1 MIIDERAINAGG
13 ITIRKKNSQHKSM
26 IELQRS
32 MKEQIEGIYGVSKIM
47 FSGDG
52 REGVNYT
59 KHILQAPPEQ
69 ERYLFGDFLWFALS
83 VTCSFFMGASIEH
96 IKILLKIVELRF
108 IKMKTTMIYYV
119 FAYYLHKCV

>member
-52 REGVNYT
+52 REGVS
-59 KHILQAPPEQ
+59 QPAASQPASPP
-69 ERYLFGDFLWFALS
+69 
-83 VTCSFFMGASIEH
+83 ASQPA
-96 IKILLKIVELRF
+96 R
-108 IKMKTTMIYYV
+108 
-119 FAYYLHKCV
+119 

>member
-32 MKEQIEGIYGVSKIM
+32 MKEQIECIYGVSKIM

-69 ERYLFGDFLWFALS
+69 ERYLFGAFLWFPLGAICLFYG
-83 VTCSFFMGASIEH
+83 SFD
-96 IKILLKIVELRF
+96 
-108 IKMKTTMIYYV
+108 
-119 FAYYLHKCV
+119 

>member
-1 MIIDERAINAGG
+1 MIIDDRTINAGG

-52 REGVNYT
+52 REGV
-59 KHILQAPPEQ
+59 KLLACRPQPS
-69 ERYLFGDFLWFALS
+69 DFRDVGGRGVSL
-83 VTCSFFMGASIEH
+83 
-96 IKILLKIVELRF
+96 
-108 IKMKTTMIYYV
+108 
-119 FAYYLHKCV
+119 

>member
-32 MKEQIEGIYGVSKIM
+32 MKERIESIYGVSKIM

-52 REGVNYT
+52 REEVNP
-59 KHILQAPPEQ
+59 LA
-69 ERYLFGDFLWFALS
+69 
-83 VTCSFFMGASIEH
+83 CSPQLKKSHGASDFKH
-96 IKILLKIVELRF
+96 
-108 IKMKTTMIYYV
+108 
-119 FAYYLHKCV
+119 AA

>member
-1 MIIDERAINAGG
+1 
-13 ITIRKKNSQHKSM
+13 M

-69 ERYLFGDFLWFALS
+69 ERYLFGDFLWFPLS
-83 VTCSFFMGASIEH
+83 AICLFYGSFD
-96 IKILLKIVELRF
+96 
-108 IKMKTTMIYYV
+108 
-119 FAYYLHKCV
+119 

>member
-1 MIIDERAINAGG
+1 MRIDERAINAGG

-69 ERYLFGDFLWFALS
+69 ERYLFGGFVVICAECHMSFLW
-83 VTCSFFMGASIEH
+83 
-96 IKILLKIVELRF
+96 ELRLNISRSCLKSWSF
-108 IKMKTTMIYYV
+108 GS
-119 FAYYLHKCV
+119 

>member
-1 MIIDERAINAGG
+1 
-13 ITIRKKNSQHKSM
+13 M

-69 ERYLFGDFLWFALS
+69 ERYLFGGFLW
-83 VTCSFFMGASIEH
+83 
-96 IKILLKIVELRF
+96 
-108 IKMKTTMIYYV
+108 
-119 FAYYLHKCV
+119 

>member
-13 ITIRKKNSQHKSM
+13 ITIRKKSQHKSM

-52 REGVNYT
+52 REEVNYT

-69 ERYLFGDFLWFALS
+69 ERYLLGDLLWFALGA
-83 VTCSFFMGASIEH
+83 TCLLYASFD
-96 IKILLKIVELRF
+96 L
-108 IKMKTTMIYYV
+108 TD
-119 FAYYLHKCV
+119 

>member
-59 KHILQAPPEQ
+59 KHSLQAPPLQ
-69 ERYLFGDFLWFALS
+69 ERYLFGGFLWFPAGS
-83 VTCSFFMGASIEH
+83 HVSF
-96 IKILLKIVELRF
+96 LWELRLNISRSCLKPWSF
-108 IKMKTTMIYYV
+108 GS
-119 FAYYLHKCV
+119 

>member
-32 MKEQIEGIYGVSKIM
+32 MKERIEGIYGVSKIM

-52 REGVNYT
+52 REGST
-59 KHILQAPPEQ
+59 
-69 ERYLFGDFLWFALS
+69 LWPAVSRSPVL
-83 VTCSFFMGASIEH
+83 
-96 IKILLKIVELRF
+96 
-108 IKMKTTMIYYV
+108 
-119 FAYYLHKCV
+119 